1 MVGLADGDTVVGLDV
16 GLALGSEVLGP
27 CVTAFVAE
35 ADASSPVL
43 SPPAVP
49 AVSASTSSM
58 TWDEP
63 SETISSVLSRSQH
76 DVSPWEA

>member
-1 MVGLADGDTVVGLDV
+1 MVGLADGDSVVGLDV

-27 CVTAFVAE
+27 CVRAVVEE

-43 SPPAVP
+43 SPPAIL
-49 AVSASTSSM
+49 AVSALTSSM

-63 SETISSVLSRSQH
+63 LALVSSVLSRSQH
-76 DVSPWEA
+76 DAPP